1 MLNNYT
7 NNNDDDLNE
16 KKSRRKMFATIATS
30 LFVGAMLSKPK
41 SAYADV
47 AGSDTSATLGL
58 WGWLKAE
65 YMIIAPYIKTIKEHY
80 ELAKGFVNE
89 YNKFVSS
96 FNEKMQWLFDVR
108 QFLREPQENIFYKQY
123 MQLTKYYEDIMKQKD
138 NDLLSFRL
146 KYFHPVLINKID
158 SLAFQI
164 EELYERAVKI
174 AKKNGYTDS
183 SKDSNTDTGTSNSD
197 GKQDDISSKISNM
210 FMSDEE
216 IDKKIRKTKRG
227 RTAIRLANDNAKY
240 LQASVTLQAIRSSI
254 DEIQE
259 EYLPNFIK
267 MNKTTKNQMQIYN
280 EMLFPKLL
288 DAVLLQ
294 TSINI
299 EAYQKFNDLLVMFTN
314 QAPMVATNE
323 KMVTRK
329 HIEEMVN
336 NIKTNGDPS
345 VLQASDKYKMT
356 SFIS

>member
-1 MLNNYT
+1 MLNNL
-7 NNNDDDLNE
+7 NENDDDFSE
-16 KKSRRKMFATIATS
+16 KKSRRKMFAAIATS
-30 LFVGAMLSKPK
+30 LFVGAVLSKPK
-41 SAYADV
+41 NAYADV
-47 AGSDTSATLGL
+47 AGSDTAATTGL
-58 WGWLKAE
+58 WAWLKTE
-65 YMIIAPYIKTIKEHY
+65 YAIIAPYIKTIKEHY
-80 ELAKGFVNE
+80 ELAKGFVND

-123 MQLTKYYEDIMKQKD
+123 IQLIKYYEDIMKQKD

-158 SLAFQI
+158 SLSFQI
-164 EELYERAVKI
+164 EELYERAVQI
-174 AKKNGYTDS
+174 AKKSGYTDS
-183 SKDSNTDTGTSNSD
+183 SKDSDATKDPDS
-197 GKQDDISSKISNM
+197 KQDDVASKITNM

-254 DEIQE
+254 NEIQDK
-259 EYLPNFIK
+259 YLPKFVK
-267 MNKTTKNQMQIYN
+267 MNETTKNQMEIYN

-314 QAPMVATNE
+314 QAPMVANNE

-336 NIKTNGDPS
+336 NIKTNGNPS
-345 VLQASDKYKMT
+345 VLQASDKYKMK
-356 SFIS
+356 SYIS